1 MEASPRDQNHV
12 PALILESS
20 TNAGTVISAKGSEA
34 TGRLLTSSA
43 AGAGTVTSVSVTS
56 GNGFAGSV
64 ATATTTP
71 AITISTTITGIL
83 EGNGTAISAALST
96 GSGAVVLQT
105 SPTLITP
112 LLGTPTSGV
121 LTNCTGLPII
131 AGTTGTLTPARGG
144 TGQTTFTKGDILVAQ
159 DATTLTKLPIGAN
172 GQALYADSI
181 ETTGVKWGTPPTA
194 GSVTV
199 GTTTIGSGVTT
210 RVLYDNAGVLGE
222 YTISGTGN
230 VAMTTSPTFV
240 TPVLGT
246 PASGVLT
253 SCTGYAMSALTG
265 LGTGVATFLATP
277 SSANLL
283 AAVTDETGTGAL
295 VFATTP
301 VFVTNITT
309 PLIVGGTAA
318 GSNIIYKSTTG
329 AGTATGI
336 AHQFIGGT
344 DGATVAA
351 SILNNG
357 NVGIGTASPGYKL
370 DVAGDISAT
379 GKYRVGATQMVYLP
393 DQTSFVGSSF
403 YGDGGASLSYVSGS
417 DGRYN
422 TGVGLGALFSNTT
435 GYSNSAQGVN
445 ALYSNTTGYQNS
457 AQGYT
462 ALYSNTTGS
471 SNSAQ
476 GVNALYSNTTGS
488 NNSAQGY
495 AALFS
500 NTTSNSNSAQGVNA
514 LRLNT
519 TGYSNSAQGVNALY
533 SNTTGYQNSAQGYTA
548 LYSNTTG
555 SSNSAQ
561 GYQAGRYIADG
572 TTANETS
579 GTSLYLGAKTKALAD
594 GGANETVIGYN
605 AIGAGS
611 NSVTLGN
618 TSVTKTLL
626 IGAVTANGVAVPT
639 ISSTSTI
646 TNKRNQPRTASST
659 TASTLTPDLSS
670 ANVYYRTTQTAT
682 LTLAAPIGTPVI
694 GETIAIYVDSVAAQ
708 TLTINATYIPFGA
721 AFPATTTAGK
731 TFMLVAR
738 FNGTDWKTTWAS
750 AI

>member
-43 AGAGTVTSVSVTS
+43 AGSGTVTSVSVTS
-56 GNGFAGSV
+56 GIGFAGSV

-83 EGNGTAISAALST
+83 EGNGTAISAASST

-253 SCTGYAMSALTG
+253 NCTGYAMSALTG

-277 SSANLL
+277 SSANLR

-301 VFVTNITT
+301 TFVTNITT
-309 PLIVGGTAA
+309 PLIIGGTAV
-318 GSNIIYKSTTG
+318 GSKVTYKSTTG
-329 AGTATGI
+329 AGTAAGI
-336 AHQFIGGT
+336 AHQFVGGT

-351 SILNNG
+351 TILNNG
-357 NVGIGTASPGYKL
+357 NVGIGMTSPQAKLHVGSGSIALDIGANNGLFQTALIHHANDNVGSLGL
-370 DVAGDISAT
+370 GINEGGGAT
-379 GKYRVGATQMVYLP
+379 GFFANNKDDGTYNSQYLTFVTAQGGVSIATERMRITETGNVGIGTTSP
-393 DQTSFVGSSF
+393 DRLLHEEIADAVTNAVTFSQRHSHITSGTAAIGF
-403 YGDGGASLSYVSGS
+403 
-417 DGRYN
+417 
-422 TGVGLGALFSNTT
+422 GVGEEYELENASGTNRVASTLETTWSDPVDATEDATWKLRLIRAGTLADALTVDSLGTLTT
-435 GYSNSAQGVN
+435 AANIELGHATDTTLSRLSAGTLAVEGIRVR
-445 ALYSNTTGYQNS
+445 TTTPLVVS
-457 AQGYT
+457 AASYT
-462 ALYSNTTGS
+462 TNTGS
-471 SNSAQ
+471 SLNMDNLDEFIITAQ
-476 GVNALYSNTTGS
+476 AGALLFNAPGGTLV
-488 NNSAQGY
+488 QGRTLIIRIKDDGT
-495 AALFS
+495 ARALTWDAVFR
-500 NTTSNSNSAQGVNA
+500 AMG
-514 LRLNT
+514 
-519 TGYSNSAQGVNALY
+519 
-533 SNTTGYQNSAQGYTA
+533 TA
-548 LYSNTTG
+548 LPTTTVL
-555 SSNSAQ
+555 SK
-561 GYQAGRYIADG
+561 
-572 TTANETS
+572 T
-579 GTSLYLGAKTKALAD
+579 LYLGFKYNTTDTKWD
-594 GGANETVIGYN
+594 
-605 AIGAGS
+605 
-611 NSVTLGN
+611 
-618 TSVTKTLL
+618 L
-626 IGAVTANGVAVPT
+626 I
-639 ISSTSTI
+639 
-646 TNKRNQPRTASST
+646 
-659 TASTLTPDLSS
+659 
-670 ANVYYRTTQTAT
+670 
-682 LTLAAPIGTPVI
+682 
-694 GETIAIYVDSVAAQ
+694 
-708 TLTINATYIPFGA
+708 
-721 AFPATTTAGK
+721 
-731 TFMLVAR
+731 
-738 FNGTDWKTTWAS
+738 AS
-750 AI
+750 AQEA

>member
-265 LGTGVATFLATP
+265 LGTGVATALAVNVGSAGAFVTFNGALGTP
-277 SSANLL
+277 ASGVVTNLTGT
-283 AAVTDETGTGAL
+283 ASININGTVGATTPGTGAFTTL
-295 VFATTP
+295 SASSAITASTTIELGHATD
-301 VFVTNITT
+301 TT
-309 PLIVGGTAA
+309 LSRSAA
-318 GSNIIYKSTTG
+318 G
-329 AGTATGI
+329 
-336 AHQFIGGT
+336 
-344 DGATVAA
+344 V
-351 SILNNG
+351 
-357 NVGIGTASPGYKL
+357 
-370 DVAGDISAT
+370 
-379 GKYRVGATQMVYLP
+379 
-393 DQTSFVGSSF
+393 
-403 YGDGGASLSYVSGS
+403 
-417 DGRYN
+417 
-422 TGVGLGALFSNTT
+422 
-435 GYSNSAQGVN
+435 
-445 ALYSNTTGYQNS
+445 
-457 AQGYT
+457 
-462 ALYSNTTGS
+462 
-471 SNSAQ
+471 
-476 GVNALYSNTTGS
+476 
-488 NNSAQGY
+488 
-495 AALFS
+495 
-500 NTTSNSNSAQGVNA
+500 
-514 LRLNT
+514 
-519 TGYSNSAQGVNALY
+519 
-533 SNTTGYQNSAQGYTA
+533 
-548 LYSNTTG
+548 
-555 SSNSAQ
+555 
-561 GYQAGRYIADG
+561 
-572 TTANETS
+572 
-579 GTSLYLGAKTKALAD
+579 LAV
-594 GGANETVIGYN
+594 E
-605 AIGAGS
+605 
-611 NSVTLGN
+611 
-618 TSVTKTLL
+618 
-626 IGAVTANGVAVPT
+626 GVAVPT

-659 TASTLTPDLSS
+659 SAATLAPDLST
-670 ANVYYRTTQTAT
+670 ANVYFRTTQTEAISVS
-682 LTLAAPIGTPVI
+682 APIGTPII
-694 GETIAIYVDSVAAQ
+694 GETIAMYVDSVAAQ
-708 TLTINATYIPFGA
+708 TLTMNATYKVFGA

-731 TFMLVAR
+731 TLMLVAQ
-738 FNGTDWKTTWAS
+738 FNGTDWKTTHAS